1 MNVEMANNNNK
12 ENKVANAPL
21 LRFPEFKDEWEE
33 TFLNDCSDYISE
45 RINTNKLSEEQ
56 YISTENML
64 QNFYGVE
71 NSNNVPNN
79 SNVISFLEQDI
90 LISNIRPYLKK
101 IWLAN
106 RNGGASTDVLV
117 LRAKKNIEPSFLF
130 YNLANDNFINHV
142 MAGCKGVKMPRGDKH
157 QILTYKLGI
166 PSSSEQSK
174 ISDFLSLLDKRIEL
188 QKSAIEK
195 LKSLKYAIR
204 EKLFSTEESKESVVL
219 SDVVE
224 RVTRKNKYNETN
236 VPLTISAQYGLVSQN
251 IFFNKTIASEN
262 LANYYLLK
270 RGEFAYNKSYSSD
283 YAWGAIKRLN
293 KYNQGVLSPLYI
305 CFRPKSNVD
314 SDYLSHYFETS
325 KWHKAVSDIAGEGA
339 RNHGLLNISVI
350 DFFNTKHCITTD
362 TSKQKRISKY
372 LDTFDKRIEIET
384 KLLDLYKA
392 QKNFLLSKMFI

>member
-195 LKSLKYAIR
+195 LKSLMAGIRKYAQSLNSCKRTFLRDILTER
-204 EKLFSTEESKESVVL
+204 KEK
-219 SDVVE
+219 
-224 RVTRKNKYNETN
+224 N
-236 VPLTISAQYGLVSQN
+236 
-251 IFFNKTIASEN
+251 
-262 LANYYLLK
+262 
-270 RGEFAYNKSYSSD
+270 SS
-283 YAWGAIKRLN
+283 L
-293 KYNQGVLSPLYI
+293 
-305 CFRPKSNVD
+305 
-314 SDYLSHYFETS
+314 
-325 KWHKAVSDIAGEGA
+325 
-339 RNHGLLNISVI
+339 
-350 DFFNTKHCITTD
+350 
-362 TSKQKRISKY
+362 
-372 LDTFDKRIEIET
+372 
-384 KLLDLYKA
+384 
-392 QKNFLLSKMFI
+392 